1 MLKIECISLRLTHHE
16 DLLYS
21 SRDQEINLDHLA
33 SAAVTVIV
41 IAVVAFDMK
50 KHSRLCGFAM
60 ELTKEGLK
68 NCRGKVEFP
77 KEFDNCI

>member
-1 MLKIECISLRLTHHE
+1 MTHHE

-21 SRDQEINLDHLA
+21 SRDQEINLDDLA
-33 SAAVTVIV
+33 RAVTVIV
-41 IAVVAFDMK
+41 IAVVAFDMNK
-50 KHSRLCGFAM
+50 NSRLGGFAM

-77 KEFDNCI
+77 QEFDDCI